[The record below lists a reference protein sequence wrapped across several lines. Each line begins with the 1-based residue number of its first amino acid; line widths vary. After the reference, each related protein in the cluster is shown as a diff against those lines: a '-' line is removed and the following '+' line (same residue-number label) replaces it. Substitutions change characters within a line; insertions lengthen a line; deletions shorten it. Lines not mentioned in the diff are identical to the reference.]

1 MVALT
6 HRAPV
11 QFIRALL
18 VLGSNLSQKDKMG
31 NTAIHYAVL
40 TMDIIYIKALISP
53 FSPDEME
60 LGKFFFNTYIHNR
73 QSRKSSLRASLQS
86 KNNDGKTPQELAFQL
101 SFQLAYME
109 LFGIEQEVTIE

>member
-18 VLGSNLSQKDKMG
+18 VLGANLSQQDKVG

-40 TMDIIYIKALISP
+40 TMDIIYVKTLIFP
-53 FSPDEME
+53 FSQDEME
-60 LGKFFFNTYIHNR
+60 LGKFFFDTYIHNR
-73 QSRKSSLRASLQS
+73 QSRKSAILAVLQC
-86 KNNDGKTPQELAFQL
+86 KNKQGKSPLEFALQH
-101 SFQLAYME
+101 SFQQAYME
-109 LFGIEQEVTIE
+109 LFGIEQELSLE